1 MFKKDKCYSG
11 ETANKMVQNMV
22 IGYKTKIKVLKRE
35 LKDSTSKV
43 SELECKLDEETRR
56 SNNLFRSV
64 IKHKDNYN
72 RLLSKNKQLY
82 DDVTRLKYEKKVLQ
96 EQIDKL
102 QAKKSSSEN
111 PFVSR
116 DFLTSY
122 ELDNFNEMKF
132 HLCEMRNGKQYID
145 ARKYSRGF
153 PTRKG
158 ICLDMGNFTAFIQYC
173 RKALSKAVTRPEM
186 EDLF

>member
-22 IGYKTKIKVLKRE
+22 IGYKTKIKGLKRE

-43 SELECKLDEETRR
+43 SELECKLDEATRR
-56 SNNLFRSV
+56 SNNLFSSV

-72 RLLSKNKQLY
+72 RLLSNNKQLH

-102 QAKKSSSEN
+102 QAKKSSNEN
-111 PFVSR
+111 PFISKE
-116 DFLTSY
+116 FLTSY
-122 ELDNFNEMKF
+122 EVNDFNEIKF
-132 HLCEMRNGKQYID
+132 HLCEMLNGNQYID
-145 ARKYSRGF
+145 ARKYSQGF

-173 RKALSKAVTRPEM
+173 RKALSKAITMPKID
-186 EDLF
+186 DLL

>member
-22 IGYKTKIKVLKRE
+22 IGYKVKSKGLREELQQAESNVLDLRCSLME
-35 LKDSTSKV
+35 
-43 SELECKLDEETRR
+43 SEKTN
-56 SNNLFRSV
+56 NNLIKSV
-64 IKHKDNYN
+64 DKHISKYNKLLFQNNQILKEIKI
-72 RLLSKNKQLY
+72 
-82 DDVTRLKYEKKVLQ
+82 LKYEKKALQ

-111 PFVSR
+111 PFISKE
-116 DFLTSY
+116 FLTSY
-122 ELDNFNEMKF
+122 ELNYFNEIKF
-132 HLCEMRNGKQYID
+132 HLCEMPNGNQYID
-145 ARKYSRGF
+145 ARKYSQGS

-158 ICLDMGNFTAFIQYC
+158 ICLDMGNFTTFIQYC
-173 RKALSKAVTRPEM
+173 RKALSKAITRPKM